1 MSIDAKYAQAGLKSI
16 SKLHTSTYFN
26 AKAKMDNWKLLE
38 AEINMPKDT
47 IDLIDV
53 SVDFF
58 SLQNNKYRKIKSHN
72 LVHTITYKLY
82 CLFDS

>member
-16 SKLHTSTYFN
+16 CKFHTSTYFN
-26 AKAKMDNWKLLE
+26 AKAEMDNWKLLE

-47 IDLIDV
+47 IDLIDI

-58 SLQNNKYRKIKSHN
+58 SLQNNVYTQIKGHN
-72 LVHTITYKLY
+72 LVNNIISTYV
-82 CLFDS
+82 S